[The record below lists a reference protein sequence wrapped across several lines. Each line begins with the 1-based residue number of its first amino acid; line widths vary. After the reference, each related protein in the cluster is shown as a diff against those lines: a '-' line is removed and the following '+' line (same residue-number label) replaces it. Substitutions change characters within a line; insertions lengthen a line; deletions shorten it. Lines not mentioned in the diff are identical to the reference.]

1 MIQGELFDIVKEVC
15 EEGIVCIKCNVRQ
28 PIGQFNVMK
37 YDNNS
42 DKPTEIKRTC
52 RSCNRD
58 HSRLLKDLKRKH
70 AYPNKEYSCPIC
82 ERNLKE
88 ISKHGQKRL
97 QGWVLDHCHD
107 TRTFRG
113 WLCHHCNTGLGGFS
127 DKLERLSNAVAYLQ
141 NHKEKHK

>member
-1 MIQGELFDIVKEVC
+1 MMQGELFEIVKEVC
-15 EEGIVCIKCNVRQ
+15 EDGIICIKCDVRQ

-37 YDNNS
+37 YDNNNT
-42 DKPTEIKRTC
+42 KQTEIKRTC
-52 RSCNRD
+52 RSCQRD
-58 HSRLLKDLKRKH
+58 HSRLLKKLKEKH
-70 AYPNKEYSCPIC
+70 IYPDSSYHCPIC

-127 DKLERLSNAVAYLQ
+127 DKLTRLINAVTYLQ
-141 NHKEKHK
+141 QHKEKQE